1 MLGFDSNTIPT
12 SSAHLIS
19 YINAMFYTAR
29 EVCVATQRG
38 KATEDNGEPEIYAA
52 VHLLV

>member
-1 MLGFDSNTIPT
+1 MDLTAIPFQPVQ
-12 SSAHLIS
+12 LIS

-38 KATEDNGEPEIYAA
+38 KATEENGEPEIYAA